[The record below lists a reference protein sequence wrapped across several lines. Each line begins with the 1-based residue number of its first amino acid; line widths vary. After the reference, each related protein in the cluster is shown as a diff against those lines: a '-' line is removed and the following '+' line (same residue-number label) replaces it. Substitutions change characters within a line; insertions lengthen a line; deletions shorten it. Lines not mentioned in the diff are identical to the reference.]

1 MVNIKQEDNM
11 EKITE
16 EQVML
21 WVGNEGYYQKQKQ
34 DMLETICLI
43 ANGKYTPKLLREE
56 IECYWQNYH
65 DEE

>member
-1 MVNIKQEDNM
+1 MEDKLSDIQKNNM

-21 WVGNEGYYQKQKQ
+21 WVGNEGYSQKQIK

-43 ANGKYTPKLLREE
+43 ANGKYTPELLREE
-56 IECYWQNYH
+56 IKDYWLNFS
-65 DEE
+65 

>member
-1 MVNIKQEDNM
+1 M

-21 WVGNEGYYQKQKQ
+21 WVGNEGYSQKQIK

-43 ANGKYTPKLLREE
+43 ANGEYTPELLREE
-56 IECYWQNYH
+56 IKDYWLNSS
-65 DEE
+65 